1 MYEHFK
7 SLLKYY
13 QFQIWFQYVDEDF
26 SARWDTFSI
35 PSTHAM
41 ASFQPPTHGTDVDKK
56 KVKYFFLNSK
66 GFAFSFMVHI
76 LSSSIFTRTRLS
88 YFFLVNHSFN
98 SFKLCAHW
106 KSWFDCS
113 PYLGQHQGV
122 MQLKLKWCILGWPWN
137 LSHGRWLVVGAKQT
151 QIRIPDG
158 CKLHCAPKLSGIRQ
172 GE

>member
-1 MYEHFK
+1 MRILEHAETHFLFPARTLWLPS
-7 SLLKYY
+7 SLLRMELML
-13 QFQIWFQYVDEDF
+13 I
-26 SARWDTFSI
+26 
-35 PSTHAM
+35 
-41 ASFQPPTHGTDVDKK
+41 KK
-56 KVKYFFLNSK
+56 RSNIFFLIQC
-66 GFAFSFMVHI
+66 FTFSFMVHI

-106 KSWFDCS
+106 KSCFDCS

-158 CKLHCAPKLSGIRQ
+158 CKLHSAPKLSGIRQ

>member
-1 MYEHFK
+1 MYFK

-13 QFQIWFQYVDEDF
+13 QIQNWFQYVDEDF
-26 SARWDTFSI
+26 RARWDTYHI

-41 ASFQPPTHGTDVDKK
+41 ASFQLPTHGTDVDN
-56 KVKYFFLNSK
+56 FFLLNSK
-66 GFAFSFMVHI
+66 GFVFSFMVHF

-88 YFFLVNHSFN
+88 SFFLVNHSFN
-98 SFKLCAHW
+98 SFKLCVHW
-106 KSWFDCS
+106 KSCFDCS